1 MPVRCGLPRP
11 AVWISVADQGRPRMD
26 EPAGGMKMRLI
37 LLPKSLPVALAGLM
51 AVMVPPAPAAAQV
64 AAVPQVV
71 KARVNQLVAACAAAG
86 GALGP
91 MTGQG
96 QFVIP
101 RDFTGDG
108 RMDFLVS
115 EGNFPCTGRPTLFRQ
130 DGRARVE
137 LYVADGAGGAQ
148 LVFTDRLLG
157 FRVLDGR
164 PARLQIARTGPACG
178 GAPRCGDELRWNTAT
193 RNFLLT
199 PTDGRRGAPAAG
211 SPAMADAGAAP
222 GPVSPPAAAV
232 AAGPAAAPLAVAAN
246 ARQTFLARCRGET
259 KARYSQMNAS
269 AIEGACADGWAKVE
283 AAGPLAD
290 AFLAAVPARPGE
302 RITLAAL
309 RQRLPQLRLTTTR
322 AARANAP
329 DATGRLGA
337 LEASVTGTPLI
348 REFTLSWSKLEADPP
363 YDVAGAMAARGAR
376 VRALGCYHFGPSE
389 VNRVHIVEAPGR
401 PPFALTTYTR
411 AAALGGQTSWQAVS
425 ADLSGQL
432 PTLASLRAAN
442 RDPAWNATCPY

>member
-1 MPVRCGLPRP
+1 
-11 AVWISVADQGRPRMD
+11 
-26 EPAGGMKMRLI
+26 MRL
-37 LLPKSLPVALAGLM
+37 LSLTISLAGLV
-51 AVMVPPAPAAAQV
+51 AATVSPAAAQV
-64 AAVPQVV
+64 APVPQVV

-164 PARLQIARTGPACG
+164 PARLQIARTGAACG
-178 GAPRCGDELRWNTAT
+178 GPLRCGDELRWNAAT
-193 RNFLLT
+193 RSFLLT
-199 PTDGRRGAPAAG
+199 PTDGRRGAPAATG
-211 SPAMADAGAAP
+211 PAVSDAGAP
-222 GPVSPPAAAV
+222 GSPVPPAATAQV
-232 AAGPAAAPLAVAAN
+232 AAGPAAPALPVVAN
-246 ARQTFLARCRGET
+246 ARQTFLARCRQET
-259 KARYSQMNAS
+259 RAGYPQMNAS

-302 RITLAAL
+302 RITLATL
-309 RQRLPQLRLTTTR
+309 RQRLPQLRLAPAR

-348 REFTLSWSKLEADPP
+348 SEFTLMWSKLEADPP
-363 YDVAGAMAARGAR
+363 FDVAGAMAARGAR
-376 VRALGCYHFGPSE
+376 VRALGCYHFGPAE
-389 VNRVHIVEAPGR
+389 VNRVHIIEAPGR

-411 AAALGGQTSWQAVS
+411 AAALGGQMSSQAVS

-442 RDPAWNATCPY
+442 TDPAWNATCPY